1 MTLLVV
7 LLPAFFGGVLLC
19 AFLTWP
25 LAYRAGQRAERCDQN
40 EIARIL
46 EGFDAPPPVREP
58 IAWHPAPAAL
68 LPTPAAPA
76 LRAPT
81 AAHASLRVATT
92 PQSYVPRHGQLVRA
106 HLAAAGLIGRP
117 PLELVA

>member
-1 MTLLVV
+1 MTLLPV
-7 LLPAFFGGVLLC
+7 LLLPFTAGVLLC
-19 AFLTWP
+19 AFISWP

-46 EGFDAPPPVREP
+46 EGFDAPPPVRVP
-58 IAWHPAPAAL
+58 IAWHPAPAL
-68 LPTPAAPA
+68 ELEP
-76 LRAPT
+76 LRRTGPGV
-81 AAHASLRVATT
+81 AAHGVLE
-92 PQSYVPRHGQLVRA
+92 PYKPRHAAGPMVRA